1 MKSSILAVPIVIEK
15 GVIIQP
21 WRKGHNKN
29 LKTGV
34 TAAPISIGGIR
45 YICCVVNTRNA
56 QKKISPYSI
65 RLFDNTQI
73 RDMLQSNIVH
83 HSTTSTSQPSDTSNA
98 NPLTVAKVLQKYLLS
113 NNSQEKD
120 VDDNEDNNSTDTT
133 NENKQYNK
141 YKNMKRTF
149 KLRESELKRMIAES
163 VKGAINE
170 LDWKTYAN
178 AAKKAR
184 EQGRDSRWDFDR
196 ATERALD
203 KQYGGH
209 HLVSTDNETY
219 QDFHTYND
227 DPFSTNYDRAWRPL
241 EGHED
246 FGSYADVHD
255 SKKPYGNEDVAD
267 FVHGRSKYVKGK
279 GWETNES
286 INRKIDRIVSE
297 SIRRNI
303 R

>member
-1 MKSSILAVPIVIEK
+1 MKKLVRLNESDLHRVIKE
-15 GVIIQP
+15 
-21 WRKGHNKN
+21 
-29 LKTGV
+29 
-34 TAAPISIGGIR
+34 S
-45 YICCVVNTRNA
+45 VN
-56 QKKISPYSI
+56 
-65 RLFDNTQI
+65 
-73 RDMLQSNIVH
+73 
-83 HSTTSTSQPSDTSNA
+83 
-98 NPLTVAKVLQKYLLS
+98 KVL
-113 NNSQEKD
+113 
-120 VDDNEDNNSTDTT
+120 TD
-133 NENKQYNK
+133 
-141 YKNMKRTF
+141 
-149 KLRESELKRMIAES
+149 
-163 VKGAINE
+163 
-170 LDWKTYAN
+170 LDWRTYAN

-255 SKKPYGNEDVAD
+255 SKKPYGNEDIAD

-279 GWETNES
+279 GWVTESDLHRIIKESVQKILNEADGWQTYDDTNMSPEEKAFRATIS
-286 INRKIDRIVSE
+286 PNFNQSAIEYLGKLSNGNTLIEYNGVSFEITPKGKMIRVNR
-297 SIRRNI
+297 
-303 R
+303 